1 MYIEFKNVFQN
12 PNLVNSYSKNKTD
25 EDPLQRSKLISQI
38 NPTTSTAC
46 YFLFWILEHLK
57 TISCVLPLFFFNP
70 S

>member
-25 EDPLQRSKLISQI
+25 EDLCLTEIEI
-38 NPTTSTAC
+38 NFSNES
-46 YFLFWILEHLK
+46 YNIY
-57 TISCVLPLFFFNP
+57 SMLFFVLD